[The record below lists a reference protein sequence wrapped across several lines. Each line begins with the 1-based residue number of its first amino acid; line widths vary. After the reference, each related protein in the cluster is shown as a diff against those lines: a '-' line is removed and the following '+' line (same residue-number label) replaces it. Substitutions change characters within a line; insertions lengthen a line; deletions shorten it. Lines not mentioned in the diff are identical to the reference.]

1 MVVPLYN
8 IEEIPFNVLLDTS
21 GTIIAQNLN
30 GTALH
35 QKLGEVLK

>member
-21 GTIIAQNLN
+21 GTIIGQNLT
-30 GTALH
+30 GTALQ
-35 QKLGEVLK
+35 QKLAQVLK